1 LTEELV
7 TPYRRHTIK
16 LPALQPALGAEGRHR
31 LSATL
36 FGNEIFF
43 ESDVQLAPRTE
54 AICTAFLIHAMALG
68 YDLRSEG
75 TVSGEWKSH
84 LPAIQSIVHE
94 WWGYQPTT
102 LHAPTAPVCP
112 SNDNIALFFT
122 AGVDSFFSL
131 QQEMERIT
139 HLVYIEGFDVTL
151 SDAARLAAIRKA
163 NREIADA
170 LQKKSIHVRT
180 NLRSHPLFRRLPWDQ
195 VYGAAIV
202 AIGYLLSGSARTFL
216 FASGAPKWQQFPRGN
231 RGDLDPLW
239 SSADVGFVHH
249 GDDFD
254 RQNKIAAIKG
264 DRLAQ
269 GYLRVC
275 WKNQP
280 GQMNCGV
287 CEKCVRTQLMLLV
300 AGALG
305 DFSTFPDVDLRH
317 ALAELPAVAPIQRYY
332 YKELLQRLED
342 AAIKEEIQKLLGRQ
356 EPPRKRVGVLSR
368 MKRRV
373 SRYLQRAP

>member
-1 LTEELV
+1 V
-7 TPYRRHTIK
+7 PRYRRRTIK
-16 LPALQPALGAEGRHR
+16 LPALQPALAAEGRHR

-36 FGNEIFF
+36 FGSEIFF
-43 ESDVQLAPRTE
+43 ESDVQLAPRVE
-54 AICTAFLIHAMALG
+54 AICNAFLIHAMALG
-68 YDLRSEG
+68 HDLRSDG
-75 TVSGEWKSH
+75 TVCGEWKSH
-84 LPAIQSIVHE
+84 LPAIQFLLHQ
-94 WWGYQPTT
+94 WWGYEPITV
-102 LHAPTAPVCP
+102 HVPTAPVSP

-131 QQEMERIT
+131 QQEMTRIT
-139 HLVYIEGFDVTL
+139 HLVNVEGFDVQLTDD
-151 SDAARLAAIRKA
+151 SRLAAIRTA

-170 LQKKSIHVRT
+170 LGKDLIHVRT

-195 VYGAAIV
+195 VYGAAIAAV
-202 AIGYLLSGSARTFL
+202 GHLLSSSARTFL
-216 FASGAPKWQQFPRGN
+216 FASGAPRSQEFPRGN

-239 SSADVGFVHH
+239 SSADVAFVHH

-254 RQNKIAAIKG
+254 RQDKIAAIKS
-264 DRLAQ
+264 DHLAQ
-269 GYLRVC
+269 RHLRVC

-305 DFSTFPDVDLRH
+305 EFSTFPDVDLRA

-332 YKELLQRLED
+332 YEALLQRLED
-342 AAIKEEIQKLLGRQ
+342 AAIKDEIQRLLARQ
-356 EPPRKRVGVLSR
+356 EPPRKRATMLSGIR
-368 MKRRV
+368 RRV
-373 SRYLQRAP
+373 SRYLRGVP